1 MYERFFSLDASPFV
15 LTPDPR
21 FLFRSRG
28 HHDILTSLL
37 YGIASQKGIMALI
50 GDVGTGKTTLC
61 RALLQE
67 LPKDVQSALILN
79 PHLSDT
85 ELLGAILDDLGLER
99 RGATRAELMLVLVEH
114 LLAAGAA
121 GRTVVVILDEAQQ
134 MSIEA
139 LEQIRILSNLETP
152 SRKLLQIVLAGQS
165 ELADRLRRRELRQL
179 DQRIGIRCRL
189 QPLSRNETFRY
200 IEHRLRAAGLAGS
213 MPFTRAALARIYSR
227 SRGTPRVVN
236 LVCDRALL
244 AAYSTGARVIDDRLV
259 RLAIR
264 NLWGRNPVT
273 LRARVWRRPVAVAAA
288 AVGITVGVGAG
299 TVHWRYA
306 RNPTSHA
313 SLGVPVATA
322 DVRAT
327 GSETTVSIAPAPPP
341 IVSATADPVMSS
353 PARSEA
359 ASSAASLLGE
369 LIRLW
374 GIPDDVT
381 TAMATWSRS
390 NGLPDVVAVAER
402 YQLSATYLPQP
413 SLAELRAIG
422 LPGLLVLRGTGGEQ
436 FYLLRR
442 AQGDAITLLGP
453 AGEEI
458 RDGAER
464 LGATPPMGVWI
475 LWRNVDQLP
484 ADPLREATPTVIA
497 TVALRLYKL
506 GYLTEPL
513 PTTYEPRLGRAVRG
527 FQRAVGLP
535 EDGLLGPRTTLAL
548 ARVVAGRFGPT
559 ILDGPR

>member
-28 HHDILTSLL
+28 HHDILASLR

-179 DQRIGIRCRL
+179 DQRIGIRCQL

-213 MPFTRAALARIYSR
+213 IPFTRAAMARIYSR

-313 SLGVPVATA
+313 SLGVPAATA

-464 LGATPPMGVWI
+464 LGATPPIGVWI

-559 ILDGPR
+559 ILDGQR

>member
-28 HHDILTSLL
+28 HHDILASLR

-213 MPFTRAALARIYSR
+213 MPFTRAAIARIYSR

-313 SLGVPVATA
+313 SLGVPAATA

-464 LGATPPMGVWI
+464 LGATPPIGVWI

-559 ILDGPR
+559 ILDGQR

>member
-28 HHDILTSLL
+28 HHDILASLR

-179 DQRIGIRCRL
+179 DQRIGIRCQL

-213 MPFTRAALARIYSR
+213 MPFTRAAIARIYSR

-422 LPGLLVLRGTGGEQ
+422 LPALLVLRGTGGEQ

-559 ILDGPR
+559 ILDGQR

>member
-28 HHDILTSLL
+28 HHDILASLR

-179 DQRIGIRCRL
+179 DQRIGIRCQL

-313 SLGVPVATA
+313 SLGVPAATA

-353 PARSEA
+353 PPRSEA

-464 LGATPPMGVWI
+464 LGATPPIGVWI

>member
-28 HHDILTSLL
+28 HHDILASLR

-179 DQRIGIRCRL
+179 DQRIGIRCQL

-213 MPFTRAALARIYSR
+213 IPFTRAAMARIYSR

-464 LGATPPMGVWI
+464 LGATPPIGVWI

-559 ILDGPR
+559 ILDGQR